1 VPVNNSFPGAMFLDC
16 GLEIK
21 DDQLAGFK
29 SFIKLMLAYN
39 RQVNLTAIT
48 GEGEIWRKHVLD
60 SLLIFWAL
68 EIPPAVRLIDVG
80 TGAGI
85 PGLILK
91 IWRPD
96 LRVTLLEAQQKKV
109 KFLQRAV
116 AELKLN
122 EVECLWGR
130 AEALGRDR
138 RYREGFTIAVARG
151 VAPLP
156 VLAEYCLPLVTP
168 EGTMVAYKGPAAMQ
182 ELAAAAGAIKR
193 LGGGAVRIWQKQ
205 LPGGD
210 EQRNLIIIKK
220 EKTTPAQYPRRPGL
234 PAQQPLS

>member
-1 VPVNNSFPGAMFLDC
+1 VSGDTGFQGAMFLNC

-21 DDQLAGFK
+21 DEQLAGFK

-48 GEGEIWRKHVLD
+48 EEGEIWRKHVLD
-60 SLLIFWAL
+60 SLLIFSAL

-116 AELKLN
+116 AELKL

-138 RYREGFTIAVARG
+138 RYREGFTVAVARG

-156 VLAEYCLPLVTP
+156 VLAEYCLPLVSDGRLQ
-168 EGTMVAYKGPAAMQ
+168 GT
-182 ELAAAAGAIKR
+182 
-193 LGGGAVRIWQKQ
+193 GGGAGT
-205 LPGGD
+205 GGCS
-210 EQRNLIIIKK
+210 
-220 EKTTPAQYPRRPGL
+220 RRY
-234 PAQQPLS
+234 